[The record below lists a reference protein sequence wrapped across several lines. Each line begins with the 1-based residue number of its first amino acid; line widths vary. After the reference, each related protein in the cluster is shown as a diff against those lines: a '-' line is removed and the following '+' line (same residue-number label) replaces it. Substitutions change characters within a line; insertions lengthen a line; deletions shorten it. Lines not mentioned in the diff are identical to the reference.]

1 MSEIKLPKIHVNAEF
16 QRLWWTNV
24 RWGLIAGVVLIFML
38 FLFAKPEWRGW
49 SGHFKETGA
58 MAMMLS
64 ALAGYILL
72 ERSLKQDVSV
82 NAFDQLRMS
91 ALSAWQMAWSRMI
104 VAPMMAWVVF
114 GLGWTATLVGEKIS
128 NSTTWNEVIFLL
140 ALPFFGW
147 GVACVVL
154 TNALPVQQ
162 NKQRWN
168 GSLVQI
174 ILLYIICMIWMDDFR
189 NAVRD
194 IKMNVAS
201 DEEFNDVGFYIFHEM
216 TGFHIAIMFVIF
228 AAIASV
234 FVWARMA
241 NVLHLKNV
249 DKIYAVLAVCAPVL
263 AWWSLANMQTAAAAA
278 TLIYG
283 GLTLASVA
291 MQGMEINRFRLPVW
305 ALTAPL
311 GILAAIM
318 LQSFDVVLIW
328 CQIAAFMVIVRVCTY
343 LRLGVNSVTVALAT
357 YLLVLFLWAAST
369 SNYMGYY

>member
-24 RWGLIAGVVLIFML
+24 RWGLIVGVVLVFAL
-38 FLFAKPEWRGW
+38 FAFAKPEYRDWGR
-49 SGHFKETGA
+49 HFSA
-58 MAMMLS
+58 MGGTTMMLS

-72 ERSLKQDVSV
+72 ERSLKQDVSA

-91 ALSAWQMAWSRMI
+91 SLSVWQMAWSRII

-114 GLGWTATLVGEKIS
+114 VLGLLAMLLGKKLEDGTTWTAVAI
-128 NSTTWNEVIFLL
+128 LL
-140 ALPFFGW
+140 TLPFLAW
-147 GVACVVL
+147 GVACLVL
-154 TNALPVQQ
+154 ANALPVRQ

-168 GSLVQI
+168 GSLVQVV
-174 ILLYIICMIWMDDFR
+174 LLYIIGARWMDYWG
-189 NAVRD
+189 NALRD
-194 IKMNVAS
+194 IKSNQ
-201 DEEFNDVGFYIFHEM
+201 M
-216 TGFHIAIMFVIF
+216 TGTHIAIMFVIF
-228 AAIASV
+228 AAMASV

-249 DKIYAVLAVCAPVL
+249 AKIYAVLAVCAPVL
-263 AWWSLANMQTAAAAA
+263 VWWSLGNMQTAAAAA

-305 ALTAPL
+305 VLTAPL
-311 GILAAIM
+311 GILTAIM
-318 LQSFDVVLIW
+318 LQSFDVVMIW
-328 CQIAAFMVIVRVCTY
+328 WQIAAFMVIVRVCTY
-343 LRLGVNSVTVALAT
+343 LHLGVNSVTVALAT
-357 YLLVLFLWAAST
+357 YLLVLLLWAAST

>member
-24 RWGLIAGVVLIFML
+24 RWSLITGVVLIFML
-38 FLFAKPEWRGW
+38 FLFAKPEYRNWG
-49 SGHFKETGA
+49 SHFYQIGL
-58 MAMMLS
+58 MAMILS

-72 ERSLKQDVSV
+72 ERSLKQDIST
-82 NAFDQLRMS
+82 NTFDQLRMS
-91 ALSAWQMAWSRMI
+91 SLSAWQMAWSRII
-104 VAPMMAWVVF
+104 VVPMMAWVAFV
-114 GLGWTATLVGEKIS
+114 LGWLAMLLGEKLEDG
-128 NSTTWNEVIFLL
+128 TTWTIVAILL
-140 ALPFFGW
+140 TLPFLAW
-147 GVACVVL
+147 GVVCLVL
-154 TNALPVQQ
+154 ANALPVRQ

-168 GSLVQI
+168 GSLVQVV
-174 ILLYIICMIWMDDFR
+174 LLYIIGARWMDYWE
-189 NAVRD
+189 NALRD
-194 IKMNVAS
+194 I
-201 DEEFNDVGFYIFHEM
+201 EFSQI
-216 TGFHIAIMFVIF
+216 TGIHIAIMSVIF
-228 AAIASV
+228 ATMASV
-234 FVWARMA
+234 FVCTRMV

-263 AWWSLANMQTAAAAA
+263 AWWLLGNMQTAAATA

-357 YLLVLFLWAAST
+357 YLLVLFLWTTIT
-369 SNYMGYY
+369 SNYMGY